1 MCLEYSGA
9 IAKYLFHFHP
19 ENHQFFAHELSQSN
33 VALLSY
39 SSISRKSSSTPTP
52 HIYYAGTFQWQSS
65 CSFSGQNIFMQISN
79 NVCMPLCLCAT
90 QLFEKSSKS
99 FQLKYTMYV
108 IWYEWILF
116 IHLNVDVLF
125 VRWVKNYLCMYYV
138 CRRSICRME
147 INSERMF
154 AALVEEAVIL
164 FSAGAVTMEP
174 NNRASY
180 SDFFKCN

>member
-116 IHLNVDVLF
+116 IHTFERRRF
-125 VRWVKNYLCMYYV
+125 VRSLSQKLSLYV
-138 CRRSICRME
+138 LRMQKKHLQNGDKFRANVCSTRRRSGNIVFCWCCD
-147 INSERMF
+147 N
-154 AALVEEAVIL
+154 
-164 FSAGAVTMEP
+164 GT
-174 NNRASY
+174 
-180 SDFFKCN
+180 K